1 MKGYFSKRIVLNLF
15 VLEQTMT
22 HELIEAEIIETLPIK
37 RGKQEIVSIQQEDVE
52 DDIKYLSVAELN
64 TLLSISDSSYRL
76 AWLVCYETAS
86 RISEALKLTF
96 GDLNLETNR
105 LKVINL
111 KQRKKN
117 SFRLIKISD
126 RLKSLILQEQLS
138 RNANKEDFILKNR
151 DRTTYNYAFIRYAN
165 QANIKRDRAHPHT
178 LRHSRAIHLLDSGA
192 NIILVSNALGH
203 KSIKS
208 TLIYLKYSNQELDK
222 ALENA
227 NMWSFQSSR

>member
-37 RGKQEIVSIQQEDVE
+37 RGKQEIVSIQQEDAE

-64 TLLSISDSSYRL
+64 TLLSTSDSLYRL

-138 RNANKEDFILKNR
+138 RNANKDSFILKNR
-151 DRTTYNYAFIRYAN
+151 DRTTYNYAFIRYAT
-165 QANIKRDRAHPHT
+165 QANIERDRAHPHT

-192 NIILVSNALGH
+192 NIVLVSNALGH

-208 TLIYLKYSNQELDK
+208 TLIYLKYSNYELDK
-222 ALENA
+222 ALEHA
-227 NMWSFQSSR
+227 NTRLY

>member
-1 MKGYFSKRIVLNLF
+1 
-15 VLEQTMT
+15 MT
-22 HELIEAEIIETLPIK
+22 QEIIEAEIIETLPIK
-37 RGKQEIVSIQQEDVE
+37 RGKQEIVPIQQDDAE
-52 DDIKYLSVAELN
+52 DDIKYLAVAELN

-126 RLKSLILQEQLS
+126 RLKSLILQEQLW
-138 RNANKEDFILKNR
+138 RNCSKEDFILKNR
-151 DRTTYNYAFIRYAN
+151 DRTTYNYAFVRYAL
-165 QANIKRDRAHPHT
+165 QGGIERERAHPHT

-192 NIILVSNALGH
+192 NIVLVSNALGH
-203 KSIKS
+203 KNIKS

-222 ALENA
+222 ALEYANA
-227 NMWSFQSSR
+227 RLS